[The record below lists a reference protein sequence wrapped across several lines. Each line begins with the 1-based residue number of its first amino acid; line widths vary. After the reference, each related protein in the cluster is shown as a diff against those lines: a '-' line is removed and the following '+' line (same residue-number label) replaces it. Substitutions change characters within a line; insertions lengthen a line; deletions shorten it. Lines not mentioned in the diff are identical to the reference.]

1 MRPIADSGHGC
12 VDRALQALNLSDPTV
27 SRSGP
32 NAPNLVV
39 EADALDAGQTYTFRL
54 AVTTR
59 NPAGT
64 GAAEISFR
72 VNNVRDHARSA
83 EVVRPSGSSARSRPL
98 CCVAFGSAAAQGRQR
113 HRQPRGRA
121 RLWHLGDH
129 FGGRV
134 QVRGARHGV
143 SGAHA
148 AGC

>member
-12 VDRALQALNLSDPTV
+12 ADRALQALNLSDPIV

-83 EVVRPSGSSARSRPL
+83 EVVRPSAAQRVRAPCAALRSVPQPPKAGSVIVNPADEL
-98 CCVAFGSAAAQGRQR
+98 AFGTSVIISAAEFRC
-113 HRQPRGRA
+113 
-121 RLWHLGDH
+121 
-129 FGGRV
+129 
-134 QVRGARHGV
+134 
-143 SGAHA
+143 A
-148 AGC
+148 APGTA